1 MWEFCMTQLSC
12 CFSPL
17 STCKSL
23 ICRMTILLKLIEA
36 GNPQKIIT
44 DLNTI
49 FQVVLS
55 PIQELDSHQNTITAN
70 TPGAAALAQA
80 VLAGSLNS
88 AGLGTATMLTTT
100 QHPITM
106 GVSPVTFTTVSMSNP
121 MLSSLGITP
130 SSAPHTPI
138 FAHRSLVL
146 TDVSAPTTLA
156 PPADDSSTGDR
167 SRKASVTSQPKRGE
181 VYV

>member
-1 MWEFCMTQLSC
+1 MWESCMTQLS
-12 CFSPL
+12 F
-17 STCKSL
+17 CKSL
-23 ICRMTILLKLIEA
+23 ICRMTILLKFIEA
-36 GNPQKIIT
+36 GNPQKMIA

-146 TDVSAPTTLA
+146 TDVSSPTTLA